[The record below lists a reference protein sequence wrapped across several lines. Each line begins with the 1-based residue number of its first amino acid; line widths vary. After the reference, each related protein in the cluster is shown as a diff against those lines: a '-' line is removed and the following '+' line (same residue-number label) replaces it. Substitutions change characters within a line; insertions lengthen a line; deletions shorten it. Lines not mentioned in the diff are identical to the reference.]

1 MSLNET
7 PHEGEQGS
15 PVKKRSKKLFT
26 SEEDE
31 MMRRLVQIH
40 GEKAWK
46 VIAAALPGRSTRQCR
61 ERWRN
66 YLSPSV
72 RSMPWTVNDD
82 QKLESLI
89 TQFGT
94 QWARIATFFE
104 YRTDV
109 NVKNRW
115 VLLKRNERRVLSQK
129 ENEQKAGPDDG
140 RAGEEKEVI
149 AVGDHTNDGNQGKN
163 LIEFWGAEEWDCCE
177 DYEVPNQRM
186 QPKHN
191 D

>member
-1 MSLNET
+1 
-7 PHEGEQGS
+7 
-15 PVKKRSKKLFT
+15 
-26 SEEDE
+26 
-31 MMRRLVQIH
+31 MRRLVQIH

-89 TQFGT
+89 TKFGT

-129 ENEQKAGPDDG
+129 ESEAKASAGDG
-140 RAGEEKEVI
+140 SVTEGKEVI
-149 AVGDHTNDGNQGKN
+149 AVDDHANDGNQGKN
-163 LIEFWGAEEWDCCE
+163 LIEFWGDEEWDCCE
-177 DYEVPNQRM
+177 DYEVPSQRT
-186 QPKHN
+186 QEKHN